1 MLLSIL
7 GWVLPFAVIIGIF
20 VYISRKAQGQMGSI
34 MSIGRSKAKLY
45 STERPSTTF
54 DDVAGYDGVK
64 LEISEVVD
72 FLKTPARFKDIG
84 ARIPKGILLVGPP
97 GTGKTL
103 LARAVA
109 GEAGVPFMSVSGS
122 DFMEMFV
129 GVGAS
134 RVRDLFA
141 TARKQAPAIV
151 FIDEIDSIGRK
162 RGAGLGGGHDER
174 EQTLNQMLSE
184 MDGFDPTEGIV
195 VMAAT
200 NRPDILDAAILRPG
214 RFDRQIVVPLPDLEE
229 RLPILRVHCKDK
241 RIDPTV
247 DLGKVARGTPG
258 MSGADLANLVNEA
271 ALHAVRRGSEIIQ
284 NVDFEASR
292 DRVLMGQRRESLVLS
307 GPEKERVAFHEAGHA
322 VVAYVLAEA
331 DPVHKVTILPTGLA
345 LGVTM
350 QLPMEERHIHPR
362 QHIEDTLAVR
372 MGGRAAELLV
382 YGDLSTGAANDLV
395 GNTELAR
402 KMVREWGM
410 SDRVGPM
417 AWGSQG
423 QVFLGEDLMH
433 TRDYSEH
440 TSQIIDDEVELI
452 LRAQEQRAL
461 EALSRH
467 RGGLDAVARGLL
479 DEETIDGETVG
490 NLVDQAYG
498 RPVHGRGSRRFPRSS
513 SPSSTARP
521 VPRTSTARRPR
532 TRRPAATGQPRP
544 AGRVTPTNVR
554 RFPAVRT
561 PRWTPRWATQPST
574 AASRTPR
581 PRHHRPRCLSPSP
594 PEARTVRR
602 KLLAGSVRR
611 SPRRGRRLRHRRRL
625 VTGRSR
631 PPGRLLPHRRR
642 HADGGRAH
650 PPPESEEN
658 GKPLKETMPG
668 APVGPLSA
676 STDTGSDAVTVNTRR
691 PPTAAGPSTINLPGE
706 TVNLATVAPES
717 VSIATCA
724 GDDPGSAT
732 ATLRVVAPAMPGAPG
747 TPGPGS
753 SHWSEIVVLPE
764 VEPQT
769 GDRAPDAPVTDLPA
783 TIGPVASMLTE

>member
-1 MLLSIL
+1 VTPPNPNAPSGPSPGTPGQDSPGPNKNRIILSVVVMLVVLAVLIVPSLVQKANTSQFSYHTFLTKVADKQVSTATVDQSSGVITGTLTDGTKYSANGPNPVTDSELHALTPLGVNYKLVTTTQNPLVSIIWYLVPFAIIL
-7 GWVLPFAVIIGIF
+7 GIF
-20 VYISRKAQGQMGSI
+20 YFISRRAQGQMGSI

-72 FLKTPARFKDIG
+72 FLKTPARFKEIG

-214 RFDRQIVVPLPDLEE
+214 RFDRQIVVPLPDLDE
-229 RLPILRVHCKDK
+229 RLPILQVHCKDK
-241 RIDPTV
+241 RVDPTV

-271 ALHAVRRGSEIIQ
+271 ALHAVRRGSQVIQ
-284 NVDFEASR
+284 NQDFEASR
-292 DRVLMGQRRESLVLS
+292 DRVLMGQRRDSLVLS
-307 GPEKERVAFHEAGHA
+307 NAEKERVAFHEGGHA
-322 VVAYVLAEA
+322 VLAYVLPDA
-331 DPVHKVTILPTGLA
+331 DPVHKVTILPTGMA

-362 QHIEDTLAVR
+362 QHIEDSLAVR

-410 SDRVGPM
+410 SDKIGPM

-461 EALSRH
+461 EVLARH
-467 RGGLDAVARGLL
+467 RGGLDAVARALL

-490 NLVDQAYG
+490 RLVDTAYG
-498 RPVHGRGSRRFPRSS
+498 RPVHAAGVKTVPPIFVASQHGPTGTDNADGPPADATTGPAGAPAGPAAVPSADVGSGPAV
-513 SPSSTARP
+513 PARP
-521 VPRTSTARRPR
+521 VEPVQPTGASNNATPSDG
-532 TRRPAATGQPRP
+532 PAAPGNPVPPVPHPGNGSTPPAAPQAGPWPQAQPP
-544 AGRVTPTNVR
+544 
-554 RFPAVRT
+554 
-561 PRWTPRWATQPST
+561 W
-574 AASRTPR
+574 
-581 PRHHRPRCLSPSP
+581 
-594 PEARTVRR
+594 
-602 KLLAGSVRR
+602 
-611 SPRRGRRLRHRRRL
+611 
-625 VTGRSR
+625 
-631 PPGRLLPHRRR
+631 PGKQAPW
-642 HADGGRAH
+642 
-650 PPPESEEN
+650 PPP
-658 GKPLKETMPG
+658 PPP
-668 APVGPLSA
+668 AP
-676 STDTGSDAVTVNTRR
+676 
-691 PPTAAGPSTINLPGE
+691 
-706 TVNLATVAPES
+706 
-717 VSIATCA
+717 
-724 GDDPGSAT
+724 
-732 ATLRVVAPAMPGAPG
+732 
-747 TPGPGS
+747 
-753 SHWSEIVVLPE
+753 H
-764 VEPQT
+764 
-769 GDRAPDAPVTDLPA
+769 
-783 TIGPVASMLTE
+783 